1 MPIIDLHAHLG
12 PCPWPVPSEDPVRLV
27 EKLDLV
33 AIDLCVAHP
42 PVAEGGQ
49 LLQRN
54 SALAAT
60 IEGHERLA
68 GCVWLD
74 AAYVDESVEVIA
86 ALMPRKNF
94 RAAAMELD
102 ATDRHP
108 MSANVEAIIKALL
121 RYTCPI
127 IVHRDERTPI
137 AAVVQLAEKFAK
149 VPMLLTEFGG
159 RGWREVLR
167 AIERRTNLYISTGSH
182 QPQRDLL
189 KTAVGVVGQNRV
201 VYGSNLPF
209 TDPLV
214 ALGMIRDSDISAVAK
229 DRILHRNARRLLNL
243 ETA

>member
-12 PCPWPVPSEDPVRLV
+12 PCPWPVPSEDPLRLV

-33 AIDLCVAHP
+33 AIDLCVVHP

-49 LLQRN
+49 LLLRN
-54 SALAAT
+54 SDLATA

-74 AAYVDESVEVIA
+74 AAYVNESVEVIA

-94 RAAAMELD
+94 RAAAIELD
-102 ATDRHP
+102 ASDRHP
-108 MSANVEAIIKALL
+108 MSANVETIIKALL

-149 VPMLLTEFGG
+149 VPLILTEFGG
-159 RGWREVLR
+159 RGWRQMLP
-167 AIERRTNLYISTGSH
+167 AIERRTNVYLSTGSH

-189 KTAVGVVGQNRV
+189 KTVVDLIGQNRV

-214 ALGMIRDSDISAVAK
+214 ALGMVRDSDINAVAK

-243 ETA
+243 DLV